1 MARPVSRRQKSL
13 PNPQTNLS
21 WGAFW
26 GVIGLIGVWHCW
38 FAAYD
43 HDEIEHLHASWL
55 ISVGQLPY
63 RDFLEQHHPT
73 LWFLAA
79 PIVAKFASVRW
90 LVFGARIFDSLCLV
104 SVLWL
109 VRRLVQRLYP
119 QVRWQFPVLL
129 LLASSMFV
137 RSTLEFR
144 PDPLMNV
151 ALYGGLVNWAAFIE
165 EGKWWRAFASGALF
179 GVAVVILQKAVVVV
193 SLLLIGGLFLVVL
206 RRWRRQ
212 RVRPL
217 VVGLSVVMMVTAL
230 FTAELFVAMGSL
242 GIFKEFWFWNYP
254 FNRFFYLEAELS
266 QHFFVA
272 KTIGLSILL
281 DPVLWIAGSIGAY
294 LCARGLLRRD
304 CFSPRDECK
313 LWLLWIGIG
322 YFGFLFFN
330 RFPLAQYFIVLLPLL
345 ALFAA
350 ELLDSVREGWQAVVL
365 RRSILCMPLVLIA
378 VLLLYPSNREQL
390 NVQEFVL
397 RRTTGDQSVFV
408 PPAFNPI
415 FRRDGAYFWYNGD
428 LISGAYQEYLRRE
441 KNCAGNKLVLD
452 EHRWKATPPAF
463 VFLHL
468 PADQPY
474 RWSSRESGY
483 SPTRI
488 PSLLKRDDG
497 SAPNASVAAGVRAPQ

>member
-1 MARPVSRRQKSL
+1 MVACVRFRS
-13 PNPQTNLS
+13 
-21 WGAFW
+21 AFRCS
-26 GVIGLIGVWHCW
+26 GG
-38 FAAYD
+38 
-43 HDEIEHLHASWL
+43 
-55 ISVGQLPY
+55 
-63 RDFLEQHHPT
+63 
-73 LWFLAA
+73 
-79 PIVAKFASVRW
+79 
-90 LVFGARIFDSLCLV
+90 DSAEGGR
-104 SVLWL
+104 
-109 VRRLVQRLYP
+109 RRLAPVDRRIISGCPSALEASAGP
-119 QVRWQFPVLL
+119 AIGGGAVRC
-129 LLASSMFV
+129 
-137 RSTLEFR
+137 
-144 PDPLMNV
+144 DDGHG
-151 ALYGGLVNWAAFIE
+151 ALYG
-165 EGKWWRAFASGALF
+165 RT
-179 GVAVVILQKAVVVV
+179 
-193 SLLLIGGLFLVVL
+193 L
-206 RRWRRQ
+206 RRDGLAWNLQ
-212 RVRPL
+212 GVL
-217 VVGLSVVMMVTAL
+217 VL
-230 FTAELFVAMGSL
+230 
-242 GIFKEFWFWNYP
+242 NYP